1 MRVAIAGAGPAG
13 AALAYLFARRG
24 VEVTLVERQS
34 DFAREFR
41 GEGLMPGGV
50 DALRQM
56 GLSTQLDALPQ
67 ARIARL
73 EVFLNGR
80 RELVLD
86 LDSLPAETAL
96 PRFVAQ
102 PPLLEMLVA
111 QAAKFPG
118 FELLRGVSVRDLV
131 TAGDRIAGMR
141 VESAEG
147 MRELQAD
154 YVIGCDGRASVVR
167 KRSGLD
173 RPREAQ
179 CFDVVWCKL
188 PLPEFMRGVVRGCI
202 GRGHFAIC
210 FESPDGGLQLGWA
223 IEKGVG
229 DIRRGGIE
237 HWIGELVAN
246 VPGDLAAWIRTH
258 AGSVSSPFLLD
269 VVCDHLDVW
278 SAPGVLLLGDAAH
291 PMSPVGAQGINI
303 ALRDAVVAANQLGPA
318 LLRGA
323 SAAELDAAALRAVVE
338 RLPEVK
344 QIQKLQAVPPRMC
357 CSRAA
362 RAFRDARDRSLRHAQ
377 RNLAPAAGARVPA
390 LRARHDEGVA
400 RVLKTVS
407 RESRGYGSPA
417 PATSTRTYS
426 IRPLREATHFSGS
439 ESPAVQMKSVL
450 RSGPPSMQA

>member
-1 MRVAIAGAGPAG
+1 MRVAIVGAGPAG
-13 AALAYLFARRG
+13 AALAYLLARRG
-24 VEVTLVERQS
+24 IEVALVERQS

-56 GLSTQLDALPQ
+56 GLSAQLDALPQ
-67 ARIARL
+67 SRMTRL
-73 EVFLNGR
+73 EIFLNGR
-80 RELVLD
+80 RELMLD
-86 LDSLPAETAL
+86 LSSLPAATAL

-111 QAAKFPG
+111 QAAKFSG
-118 FELLRGVSVRDLV
+118 FELLRGVTVRDLV
-131 TAGDRIAGMR
+131 SVGHRIAGVR

-147 MRELQAD
+147 MRELRAD
-154 YVIGCDGRASVVR
+154 YLIGCDGRASAVR
-167 KRSGLD
+167 KRAGLD

-179 CFDVVWCKL
+179 SFDIVWCKL

-210 FESPDGGLQLGWA
+210 FESPEGGLQLGWA
-223 IEKGVG
+223 IEKGAFG

-237 HWIGELVAN
+237 HWIGELAAN
-246 VPGDLAAWIRTH
+246 LPDDLAAWIRAH

-278 SAPGVLLLGDAAH
+278 NAPGVLLLGDAAH

-323 SAAELDAAALRAVVE
+323 SAEDLDAAALRVVAE

-344 QIQKLQAVPPRMC
+344 QIQRLQARPPRMM
-357 CSRAA
+357 
-362 RAFRDARDRSLRHAQ
+362 LQ
-377 RNLAPAAGARVPA
+377 QTPLAVFVMRVVVPFAMRTGVTRLLFTRVFPRFA
-390 LRARHDEGVA
+390 LGTT
-400 RVLKTVS
+400 TVKL
-407 RESRGYGSPA
+407 E
-417 PATSTRTYS
+417 
-426 IRPLREATHFSGS
+426 F
-439 ESPAVQMKSVL
+439 
-450 RSGPPSMQA
+450 

>member
-1 MRVAIAGAGPAG
+1 MRVAIVGAGPAG

-24 VEVTLVERQS
+24 IGVLLVERQS

-56 GLSTQLDALPQ
+56 GLGPELDALPQ
-67 ARIARL
+67 SRISRL

-86 LDSLPAETAL
+86 LSDLPANTPM
-96 PRFVAQ
+96 PRFVSQ

-118 FELLRGVSVRDLV
+118 FELLRGVTVRDLV
-131 TAGDRIAGMR
+131 YDGERVAGVR
-141 VESAEG
+141 VEGEAG
-147 MRELQAD
+147 VRELRAD

-167 KRSGLD
+167 KRARLE

-179 CFDVVWCKL
+179 SFDVVWCKL
-188 PLPEFMRGVVRGCI
+188 PLPEFMRGSARGCI

-223 IEKGVG
+223 IEKGTFG

-237 HWIGELVAN
+237 HWIGELAAN
-246 VPGDLAAWIRTH
+246 VPDDLAAWIRAH

-278 SAPGVLLLGDAAH
+278 NAPGILLLGDAAH

-303 ALRDAVVAANQLGPA
+303 ALRDALVAANHLGPA
-318 LLRGA
+318 LVR
-323 SAAELDAAALRAVVE
+323 SSDAAGLDEAAREVVAE

-344 QIQKLQAVPPRMC
+344 QIQRMQAGPPRMMLQQTALARIVMRVVVPFAMRTGI
-357 CSRAA
+357 SRLLFTRVFPRFALGTTQV
-362 RAFRDARDRSLRHAQ
+362 DLR
-377 RNLAPAAGARVPA
+377 
-390 LRARHDEGVA
+390 
-400 RVLKTVS
+400 
-407 RESRGYGSPA
+407 
-417 PATSTRTYS
+417 
-426 IRPLREATHFSGS
+426 F
-439 ESPAVQMKSVL
+439 
-450 RSGPPSMQA
+450 

>member
-1 MRVAIAGAGPAG
+1 MRVAIVGAGPAG
-13 AALAYLFARRG
+13 AALAYLLARRG
-24 VEVTLVERQS
+24 IGVVLIERQS

-50 DALRQM
+50 DALQQM
-56 GLSTQLDALPQ
+56 GLGRELDALPQ
-67 ARIARL
+67 ARMSRL

-86 LDSLPAETAL
+86 LSDLPAQTPM
-96 PRFVAQ
+96 PRFVSQ

-118 FELLRGVSVRDLV
+118 FELLRGVTVRDLV
-131 TAGDRIAGMR
+131 HDGPRIAGVR
-141 VESAEG
+141 VDGGFEG
-147 MRELQAD
+147 VREVRAD

-167 KRSGLD
+167 KRAGLE

-179 CFDVVWCKL
+179 SFDVVWCKL
-188 PLPEFMRGVVRGCI
+188 PLPEFMRGTARGCI

-223 IEKGVG
+223 IDKGTFG

-237 HWIGELVAN
+237 HWIGELAAN
-246 VPGDLAAWIRTH
+246 VPDDLAAWIRAH

-278 SAPGVLLLGDAAH
+278 NAPGVVLLGDAAH

-303 ALRDAVVAANQLGPA
+303 ALRDAVVAANHLGPA
-318 LLRGA
+318 LLRFA
-323 SAAELDAAALRAVVE
+323 DPAELDAAALAVATE

-344 QIQKLQAVPPRMC
+344 QIQALQAGPPRMMLQQTPLARFVMRVVVPFAMRTGI
-357 CSRAA
+357 SRLL
-362 RAFRDARDRSLRHAQ
+362 FT
-377 RNLAPAAGARVPA
+377 RVFPRFA
-390 LRARHDEGVA
+390 LGTTKVTLE
-400 RVLKTVS
+400 
-407 RESRGYGSPA
+407 
-417 PATSTRTYS
+417 
-426 IRPLREATHFSGS
+426 F
-439 ESPAVQMKSVL
+439 
-450 RSGPPSMQA
+450 